1 MLERILFHYA
11 EAGLSATAE
20 ALFPVNAE
28 GAPDYRTT
36 ELVARMLDY
45 WRLLPAR
52 QRRLF
57 LALFTFIELAAPFL
71 IPGFSRFSALPVQV
85 REEAVRRFRR
95 SDVMPLRLIGDA
107 LKASTTMMYMSHP
120 AALAYVGVSSG
131 CNQLGGHE
139 PAAAPRFEALAE

>member
-1 MLERILFHYA
+1 MLDRILFHYA

-20 ALFPVNAE
+20 ALFPVNME

-36 ELVARMLDY
+36 ELVARMLEY
-45 WRLLPAR
+45 WRLLPGR

-57 LALFTFIELAAPFL
+57 LALFALVELAAPFL
-71 IPGFSRFSALPVQV
+71 IGGFSRFSSLPVEA
-85 REEAVRRFRR
+85 REQAVRRFRQ
-95 SDVMPLRLIGDA
+95 SEVAPLRLIGDA

-131 CNQLGGHE
+131 CNQLAKEE
-139 PAAAPRFEALAE
+139 PGIAVRSEASAE

>member
-1 MLERILFHYA
+1 MLERILFRYA

-57 LALFTFIELAAPFL
+57 LALFAFVELAAPFL
-71 IPGFSRFSALPVQV
+71 IPGFSRFSGLPVKA

-95 SDVMPLRLIGDA
+95 SEVMPLRLVGDA

-120 AALAYVGVSSG
+120 AALTFVGVSSG
-131 CNQLGGHE
+131 CGQLVRDDQTAALRVE
-139 PAAAPRFEALAE
+139 APAE